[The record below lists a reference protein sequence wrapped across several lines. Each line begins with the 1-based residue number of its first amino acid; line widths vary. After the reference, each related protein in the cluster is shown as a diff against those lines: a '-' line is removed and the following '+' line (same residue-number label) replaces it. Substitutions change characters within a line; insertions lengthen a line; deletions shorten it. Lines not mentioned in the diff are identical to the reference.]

1 MGDDEELP
9 PLAVQPRGSDDGPAG
24 AQQYDDTAS
33 MLLAARQGP
42 DALARHLEQARG
54 YQFDEGNNG
63 VQGGELP
70 AVGEGPDEPEQ
81 PAVQQPSDYQAQL
94 AALQAR
100 IERNQQMQEQG
111 VNAAFE
117 RSRPSESEKWLSIA
131 AALASPTQTGSLG
144 ETMGNVFQSLAGYKR
159 GVRQAESTRQSE
171 LMRLRQAYDL
181 AGINATVRGMKPRT
195 AASTYDMNRGILIPK
210 DRAVIV
216 EVLKNPDP
224 NKPDIPK
231 YSDNTYRVRN
241 AAGTY
246 DVYDATRRKIGT
258 VVSEGELIQ

>member
-9 PLAVQPRGSDDGPAG
+9 PLAVQPRGSDGGPAG

-54 YQFDEGNNG
+54 YQFDEGYNG

-117 RSRPSESEKWLSIA
+117 RSRPSESEKWLSLA

-171 LMRLRQAYDL
+171 LARLRQAYDL

-195 AASTYDMNRGILIPK
+195 AASLAFDTLGQAR
-210 DRAVIV
+210 
-216 EVLKNPDP
+216 
-224 NKPDIPK
+224 NKATGELMADSKGRPV
-231 YSDNTYRVRN
+231 VRN
-241 AAGTY
+241 NEDYLRLSAGSEFV
-246 DVYDATRRKIGT
+246 DINGNIRRKPG
-258 VVSEGELIQ
+258 G

>member
-9 PLAVQPRGSDDGPAG
+9 PLAVQPRGPDGGPAG
-24 AQQYDDTAS
+24 AQHYDDTAS

-54 YQFDEGNNG
+54 YQFDEGYNG

-70 AVGEGPDEPEQ
+70 AVGEGPVEEAQ
-81 PAVQQPSDYQAQL
+81 ASAQQPSDYQAQL

-100 IERNQQMQEQG
+100 IERNQQTQEQG

-181 AGINATVRGMKPRT
+181 AGINATVRGMKPQT
-195 AASTYDMNRGILIPK
+195 AASLAFDTLGQARSK
-210 DRAVIV
+210 
-216 EVLKNPDP
+216 
-224 NKPDIPK
+224 
-231 YSDNTYRVRN
+231 
-241 AAGTY
+241 
-246 DVYDATRRKIGT
+246 AT
-258 VVSEGELIQ
+258 GELIADSKGRPVVRNNEDYLRLSAGSEFVDINGNIRRKPGG

>member
-9 PLAVQPRGSDDGPAG
+9 PLSVQPRGSDGGPAG

-54 YQFDEGNNG
+54 YQFDEGYNG

-181 AGINATVRGMKPRT
+181 AGINATVRGMKPQT
-195 AASTYDMNRGILIPK
+195 AASMGTWSENLKRYVPK
-210 DRAVIV
+210 DRPTVISRGV
-216 EVLKNPDP
+216 SDKGVPLAR
-224 NKPDIPK
+224 
-231 YSDNTYRVRN
+231 YSD
-241 AAGTY
+241 GTIRMRQP
-246 DVYDATRRKIGT
+246 DGSEVVYDAGGEPIGT
-258 VVSEGELIQ
+258 IPKGEQ